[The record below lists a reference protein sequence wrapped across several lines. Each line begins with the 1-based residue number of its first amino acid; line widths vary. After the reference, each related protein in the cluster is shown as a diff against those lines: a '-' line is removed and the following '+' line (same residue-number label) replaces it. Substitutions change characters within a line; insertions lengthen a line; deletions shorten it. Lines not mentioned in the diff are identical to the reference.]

1 MKTKIPVTWIVLL
14 GLMSS
19 ITLGILLEQPKTASH
34 STFVFGSA
42 HEHAS
47 ISVKIFD
54 DGFDLTKQE
63 FQLQS
68 PFIHLENSNGYV
80 IHRHSKEVAI
90 GYLFE
95 TLNLGLTH
103 DCFVFRDGNEF
114 CSNDDYTLKFYINEK
129 RVDGLRD
136 YLILEG
142 DFILISY
149 GAETQDEIERQFA
162 EQNKRGF
169 PFQIRERNSNNL
181 SNV

>member
-54 DGFDLTKQE
+54 DPFDFSQE
-63 FQLQS
+63 RFQLQS
-68 PFIHLENSNGYV
+68 SFIHLENNNGYV
-80 IHRHSKEVAI
+80 IHRHSVGVTI

-95 TLNLGLTH
+95 TLNLGLLK
-103 DCFVFRDGNEF
+103 DCFVFQHGKEF

-129 RVDGLRD
+129 RVDGVRD
-136 YLILEG
+136 YIIFEG
-142 DFILISY
+142 DLILISY

>member
-19 ITLGILLEQPKTASH
+19 ITLGILLEQPKIAND

-47 ISVKIFD
+47 ISVKIFE
-54 DGFDLTKQE
+54 DGFDFTKPE

-68 PFIHLENSNGYV
+68 SFIHLENSNGYV
-80 IHRHSKEVAI
+80 IHRHSKDAAI

-95 TLNLGLTH
+95 TLNLGLTQ
-103 DCFVFRDGNEF
+103 DCFVIHDRKEF

-129 RVDGLRD
+129 KVDNLRD
-136 YLILEG
+136 YLIIDG

-149 GAETQDEIERQFA
+149 GSESPEKIAQQLTELKARD
-162 EQNKRGF
+162 F
-169 PFQIRERNSNNL
+169 PFQLRERIDNNL

>member
-19 ITLGILLEQPKTASH
+19 ITLGILLEQPKITND

-47 ISVKIFD
+47 ISVKIFGD
-54 DGFDLTKQE
+54 QFDFTKPE

-68 PFIHLENSNGYV
+68 SFIHLENSNGYV
-80 IHRHSKEVAI
+80 IHRHSDYVKL

-95 TLNLGLTH
+95 TLNLELTQ
-103 DCFVFRDGNEF
+103 DCFVFVDGKEF

-129 RVDGLRD
+129 KVDDLRD
-136 YLILEG
+136 YLIFDG
-142 DFILISY
+142 DLILISY
-149 GAETQDEIERQFA
+149 GAETLDEIKKQFK
-162 EQNKRGF
+162 EQKQRGF
-169 PFQIRERNSNNL
+169 PFQLREENRNNL